1 MNYSFINNYKSS
13 DFQQP
18 NPSNLYNEYKPYNDK
33 MQGQQRS
40 NPNPTSN
47 DNYYWTDYSEGES
60 KNNWATDNSIQK
72 SLMKGLYE
80 PTPIGEL
87 FFSQTN
93 MDLIQK
99 MIKYEVFDRTNG
111 KYVMKTKQNETDLLV
126 IMRDIFINCCKNLPY
141 KVIHQV
147 KELNKKT
154 VEKIIPDMIS
164 MIRQDD
170 EYIKQL
176 DRPINPIP
184 LPICVS
190 SKGRLSLPSTTT
202 TFFYKS

>member
-1 MNYSFINNYKSS
+1 MNYSFINNFKSS
-13 DFQQP
+13 DFQVP
-18 NPSNLYNEYKPYNDK
+18 NPSNLYNEYKVDEKQN
-33 MQGQQRS
+33 S
-40 NPNPTSN
+40 NVKNN
-47 DNYYWTDYSEGES
+47 ENYYWSDYSEN
-60 KNNWATDNSIQK
+60 KNNWATDNSVQK
-72 SLMKGLYE
+72 SLIKGVWE

-87 FFSQTN
+87 FFSHVN
-93 MDLIQK
+93 VERIQK
-99 MIKYEVFDRTNG
+99 MIKYEVFVRTNG
-111 KYVMKTKQNETDLLV
+111 KYVMKVKQNETDLLV
-126 IMRDIFINCCKNLPY
+126 IMRDIFINCCKNSPY

-154 VEKIIPDMIS
+154 VEKIIPDMIT
-164 MIRQDD
+164 MIKQDD

-202 TFFYKS
+202 TFFYKT